1 MGSLVVEI
9 QAKTSPISEGEI
21 FRQLFAPPPSPLSTT
36 IRKAWRVG
44 FRPV

>member
-1 MGSLVVEI
+1 MVVEI
-9 QAKTSPISEGEI
+9 QAKTSPIPEGEK
-21 FRQLFAPPPSPLSTT
+21 FRQLFHPSVSPLSTT